1 MKLTHI
7 ATLKTVLFY
16 KKIIIKKFLSS
27 IMLNY
32 PCMQYVLSILA
43 FLLHNCFAVICFMRY
58 RKYMNSVFLYLP
70 VPGRASAACLL
81 KCLILP

>member
-16 KKIIIKKFLSS
+16 KKIIIKKSLSS
-27 IMLNY
+27 LMLNY

-43 FLLHNCFAVICFMRY
+43 ILLHNLLCC
-58 RKYMNSVFLYLP
+58 YMFYALKKVHEF
-70 VPGRASAACLL
+70 CLL
-81 KCLILP
+81 LLTCSW